1 MHRRNV
7 IRALLGLPI
16 VGAIARRKADAAPRE
31 ILLSHLHV
39 AGTPYYHAE
48 RLAGRMRPGDRFT
61 LRRQPDNPH
70 DAHAIEVLGPKRRKI
85 GYVPRRFNKMPAR
98 LMDAGKQL
106 SAQMTSIEKRGG
118 WLRIRFALRLVDGA
132 DGFRHR
138 A

>member
-1 MHRRNV
+1 MQRRNV

-16 VGAIARRKADAAPRE
+16 VGALGARKAGAAPRE
-31 ILLSHLHV
+31 ILLAHLHV

-98 LMDAGKQL
+98 LMDAGKPL
-106 SAQMTSIEKRGG
+106 SARMTSIEQKGG
-118 WLRIRFALRLVDGA
+118 WLYIRFALHLVDG
-132 DGFRHR
+132 
-138 A
+138 

>member
-16 VGAIARRKADAAPRE
+16 VEAIARRKADAAPRE
-31 ILLSHLHV
+31 ILLAHMDV

-70 DAHAIEVLGPKRRKI
+70 DAYAIEVLGPKRRKI

-98 LMDAGKQL
+98 LMDAGKPF
-106 SAQMTSIEKRGG
+106 SAQMTSIEKKGG
-118 WLRIRFALRLVDGA
+118 WLRIRFALRLA
-132 DGFRHR
+132 DGQES
-138 A
+138 AP